1 MAAPHFAPV
10 DTSTSWAHLPP
21 DIRQEIDIYETELRR
36 VQSGLVDDKLFTEFR
51 LRHGV
56 YGQRQDR
63 VQMQRIKIPMGRLR
77 ADQLNGL
84 ADIAEEYA
92 VGVLHITTR
101 QDFQCHFVD
110 IDDTPNLMR
119 RLAEIGITTREAC
132 GNVIRNVTCCPHAGV
147 CPDEAFDVTPHAHA
161 MAYFMLRHSDAQ
173 NFGRKFKISFSGCED
188 HACGLGRMHD
198 IGAIARIRDGVEGFQ
213 VLVGGGLGSLP
224 HQAKLYAEFLPAGD
238 MLPLAQAIARVFA
251 RLGEKKNR
259 AKARMKFLIGK
270 LGIEEFRGLVEEERS
285 RLSVDPRWE
294 SELKDALASLRDEPL
309 RPPSELTLAD
319 DAEAGLRQWLEGNV
333 HPQRQQGYSTVEIFL
348 PLGDVTSEQARRL
361 AALSRRFVK
370 DTLRTSVDQNFLIR
384 WVSNSDLPLLYEE
397 LKAIGLAEAG
407 AGRLKDVVACPGT
420 DSCKLGITSSRGLA
434 AHLQNQFANGMSAIA
449 NRSDLKIKI
458 SGCFNSCGQHHIAD
472 IGLFGSVQRKKNDTA
487 PVFQVTLGGSTR
499 NNAESYGLAVGK
511 IPSQNV
517 DRAIVKV
524 SEFYSREKRGDE
536 TLSDVVARLGKSRLK
551 EELAEFMLLPTY
563 EDAPVS
569 TRTSASL
576 GNTSARL
583 ASGSAPARSSTKRS
597 FCLRTPSAFTSRR
610 PWTWSAAGS
619 PTPRRRP
626 SRPARRL
633 PTHCSSPRDFGC
645 RTSTIRWTS
654 SASISA
660 RRAYSTGPS
669 PRTSCAPPPS
679 PMAATQN
686 EPGWVS
692 RRRLCLSRQP
702 MASIRRPRIFRIGSS
717 ARTWICSESTSSCC

>member
-1 MAAPHFAPV
+1 MSAPQLTPV

-36 VQSGLVDDKLFTEFR
+36 VQSGLVDEKLFTEFR
-51 LRHGV
+51 LRRGV

-77 ADQLNGL
+77 ADQLTAL

-119 RLAEIGITTREAC
+119 RLAQVGITTREAC

-147 CPDEAFDVTPHAHA
+147 CTDEAFDVTPHAHA

-198 IGAIARIRDGVEGFQ
+198 IGAVARIRDGVEGFQ

-224 HQAKLYAEFLPAGD
+224 HQAKLYTEFLPAGE

-251 RLGEKKNR
+251 RFGEKKNR

-270 LGIEEFRGLVEEERS
+270 LGIEEFRRLVEEERS
-285 RLSVDPRWE
+285 RLPADPRWE
-294 SELKDALASLRDEPL
+294 SELTDALATLRDEAL
-309 RPPSELTLAD
+309 RPPSELALPN
-319 DAEAGLRQWLEGNV
+319 DAEAGLRQWLDQNV
-333 HPQRQQGYSTVEIFL
+333 HPQRQEGYSTVEIFL
-348 PLGDVTSEQARRL
+348 PLGDATSEQARRL
-361 AALSRRFVK
+361 ADVSRRFVK
-370 DTLRTSVDQNFLIR
+370 NTLRTTVDQNFLIR
-384 WVSNSDLPLLYEE
+384 WVSNADLPVLYGE
-397 LKAIGLAEAG
+397 LKAIGLAETG

-434 AHLQNQFANGMSAIA
+434 AHLHHQFANGMSGIA
-449 NRSDLKIKI
+449 ERSDLKIKI

-472 IGLFGSVQRKKNDTA
+472 IGFFGSVQRKKNDTA

-499 NNAESYGLAVGK
+499 NNAESYGLAIGK

-517 DRAIVKV
+517 DKAIVKV
-524 SEFYSREKRGDE
+524 SEFYSREKQGDE
-536 TLSDVVARLGKSRLK
+536 TLSDVVARLGKTRLK
-551 EELAEFMLLPTY
+551 EELSEFMVLPTY
-563 EDAPVS
+563 GDAPGFYKDIRQPWQYQRSIGVGECAGEVVDQAEFLLEDADRIHFES
-569 TRTSASL
+569 TLDLERSRFGEASTKAFEACKKAADALLFTKGLWLSDKYNTVDEFRKHFYDTGVFYRPFAENFLRTASEPS
-576 GNTSARL
+576 GSDPERARL
-583 ASGSAPARSSTKRS
+583 GVEEATL
-597 FCLRTPSAFTSRR
+597 FIE
-610 PWTWSAAGS
+610 AAHGVYS
-619 PTPRRRP
+619 QAT
-626 SRPARRL
+626 
-633 PTHCSSPRDFGC
+633 DF
-645 RTSTIRWTS
+645 
-654 SASISA
+654 
-660 RRAYSTGPS
+660 
-669 PRTSCAPPPS
+669 
-679 PMAATQN
+679 
-686 EPGWVS
+686 
-692 RRRLCLSRQP
+692 
-702 MASIRRPRIFRIGSS
+702 
-717 ARTWICSESTSSCC
+717 

>member
-36 VQSGLVDDKLFTEFR
+36 VRSGLVDDKLFTEFR

-77 ADQLNGL
+77 ADQLSAL

-92 VGVLHITTR
+92 VGVLHVTTR

-119 RLAEIGITTREAC
+119 RLAQAGITTKEAC

-147 CPDEAFDVTPHAHA
+147 CTDETFDVTPHAHA

-198 IGAIARIRDGVEGFQ
+198 IGAVARVRDGVAGFQ

-270 LGIEEFRGLVEEERS
+270 LGIDEFRRLVEEERS
-285 RLSVDPRWE
+285 RLPADPRWE
-294 SELKDALASLRDEPL
+294 DELRNALVTLRDEPL
-309 RPPSELTLAD
+309 RPPSELTLPD
-319 DAEAGLRQWLEGNV
+319 DAESGLRQWLEGNV
-333 HPQRQQGYSTVEIFL
+333 HPQRQAGYSTVDIFL

-361 AALSRRFVK
+361 AGLSRRFVK
-370 DTLRTSVDQNFLIR
+370 DTLRTTVDQNFLIR
-384 WVSNSDLPLLYEE
+384 WVSNTDLPALYEE
-397 LKAIGLAEAG
+397 LKTIGLAEIG

-434 AHLQNQFANGMSAIA
+434 AHLHNQFANGMSGIA
-449 NRSDLKIKI
+449 GRSDLKIKI

-472 IGLFGSVQRKKNDTA
+472 IGFFGSVQRKKNDTA

-499 NNAESYGLAVGK
+499 NNAESYGLALGK

-517 DRAIVKV
+517 DKAIVKV

-536 TLSDVVARLGKSRLK
+536 TLSDVVARLGKTRVK
-551 EELAEFMLLPTY
+551 EELAEFMVLPTY
-563 EDAPVS
+563 QDAPGFYQDIRQPWQYQRSIGVGECAGEVVDQAEFLLEDADRIHFES
-569 TRTSASL
+569 TLDLERSRFGEASTKAFEACKKAADALLFTKGLWLSDKYDTVGEFRKHFYETGVFYRPFAENFLRTASEPS
-576 GNTSARL
+576 GSDPERARL
-583 ASGSAPARSSTKRS
+583 GVEEATL
-597 FCLRTPSAFTSRR
+597 FIE
-610 PWTWSAAGS
+610 AAHGVYS
-619 PTPRRRP
+619 QAT
-626 SRPARRL
+626 
-633 PTHCSSPRDFGC
+633 DF
-645 RTSTIRWTS
+645 
-654 SASISA
+654 
-660 RRAYSTGPS
+660 
-669 PRTSCAPPPS
+669 
-679 PMAATQN
+679 
-686 EPGWVS
+686 
-692 RRRLCLSRQP
+692 
-702 MASIRRPRIFRIGSS
+702 
-717 ARTWICSESTSSCC
+717 